1 MHPPT
6 ENGPVARRLAHLGH
20 ALCECAADIEAGSM
34 EKAARCLSRA
44 TGLAAAI
51 GDGPLPRLAAPM
63 AYCLARRLIRPMVPA
78 VADALIDPTDHL
90 DRRCVRAARRSF
102 FELSPFPKA
111 AIAVSNRVILEAMEN
126 EKNVHVIDFAGP
138 VAQPCQWIQLLRD
151 FHRRPEGAPHL
162 RLTIV
167 HDDGELLAKASE
179 SLTDEADDLD
189 IAFQLH
195 CVEAQIE
202 ALDFNNLHGV
212 LGLRSGEAGAIVCT
226 LQLHRLLAAAA
237 DGDAAHRFSQTA
249 SGARLQQM
257 AAASTSCPPPSIII
271 GDAAAACDDDNHD
284 YRSPATPL
292 GFVSPPLTTPPFQ
305 QTPPALAGFLSAARA
320 AASPKIVVVTEQEA
334 SHNGVSFRK
343 RFAEALGYYAAVHDS
358 LDAAA
363 AARRRPGAD
372 AERAEAERAVV
383 GEEIRDVLLREGARR
398 RERHERLQQWA
409 LRMEAAGFRS
419 VPLSYDA
426 MWQGNDVLG
435 RCGVGGF
442 ESREHAGCLLL
453 CWRSCPVY
461 SVSAWR
467 PDSGGSTYGIGCD
480 YYLPLTLSAPPDPP
494 AHSSEE

>member
-1 MHPPT
+1 MYPPT

-126 EKNVHVIDFAGP
+126 EKNVHVIDLAGP
-138 VAQPCQWIQLLRD
+138 AAQPCQWIQLLRD
-151 FHRRPEGAPHL
+151 FHSRPEGAPHL

-167 HDDGELLAKASE
+167 HNDSELLAKASE
-179 SLTDEADDLD
+179 LLADEAYDLD
-189 IAFQLH
+189 VPFQLH
-195 CVEAQIE
+195 CVAAQIE
-202 ALDFNNLHGV
+202 ALDFSDLHGV
-212 LGLRSGEAGAIVCT
+212 LGLKSGEARAVVCT
-226 LQLHRLLAAAA
+226 LRLHRLLAAATA
-237 DGDAAHRFSQTA
+237 GDAAHRFSQTA

-257 AAASTSCPPPSIII
+257 AAASSSCPPGIT
-271 GDAAAACDDDNHD
+271 GGGAAACDDDDPD

-305 QTPPALAGFLSAARA
+305 QTPPALAGFLSAA
-320 AASPKIVVVTEQEA
+320 SPKIVVVVEQEA

-343 RFAEALGYYAAVHDS
+343 RFAEALGYYAAVYDS
-358 LDAAA
+358 LDA

-383 GEEIRDVLLREGARR
+383 GEEIRDVLLREDAGR

-426 MWQGNDVLG
+426 MWQGNDALG

-442 ESREHAGCLLL
+442 ESRGHAGCLLL
-453 CWRSCPVY
+453 CWRSCPLY

-480 YYLPLTLSAPPDPP
+480 YYLPLSAPPDPP
-494 AHSSEE
+494 ALHLALRS